1 MPQRFA
7 LFATAARGTEDLLAQ
22 ELSELGATRI
32 RQDRGGVRFWA
43 NWVEALRICLWTRI
57 AMRVLYPLGQFQV
70 EGSEGLYRA
79 SSEVA
84 WEEHLTSSSTFAVEA
99 TLRDSEHTHSG
110 FVALKI
116 KDAIADRLRKKLGS
130 RPDVDTA
137 NPEVRIVAHL
147 AGSTLSLALDLCG
160 EPLNR
165 RGYRVRT
172 TLAPLKET
180 LAAAILRVAGY
191 SGQESLIDPL
201 CGSGTFLIEAAMIAS
216 SRAPGI
222 SRSFAVERWPST
234 GAQARAILQD
244 LKADARKSEHSPS
257 FPIRGIDRDEEAV
270 DAARRN
276 ARAAGLGKAIEVAIG
291 DVTKPLAIEGLTPG
305 LLVTNPPYGDRLKAG
320 GQKGMKSFYFKLGEI
335 LAQLRGWRTFILAGN
350 PVFESA
356 FHARPQ
362 LVRTLWNGPIECR
375 LMGYVFPSS
384 P

>member
-1 MPQRFA
+1 MPQRLA

-22 ELSELGATRI
+22 ELAELGATRI

-57 AMRVLYPLGQFQV
+57 AMRVLHPLGQFQA
-70 EGSEGLYRA
+70 EGSAGLYRA

-99 TLRDSEHTHSG
+99 TLRDSEHIHSG

-137 NPEVRIVAHL
+137 NPAVRIVAHL
-147 AGSTLSLALDLCG
+147 AGPTLSLALDLVG

-191 SGQESLIDPL
+191 SGQERVIDPL

-216 SRAPGI
+216 SRAPGL
-222 SRSFAVERWPST
+222 SRSFAVERWPSA
-234 GAQARAILQD
+234 GAQAREILQD
-244 LKADARKSEHSPS
+244 LKADARKSEHPPA

-276 ARAAGLGKAIEVAIG
+276 ARAVGLGKAIEVAIG
-291 DVTKPLAIEGLTPG
+291 DATEPLVAEGLTPG

-320 GQKGMKSFYFKLGEI
+320 GQKGMKSFYFKLGDVF
-335 LAQLRGWRTFILAGN
+335 AQLRGWRAFILAGN

-356 FHARPQ
+356 FHARPH

-375 LMGYVFPSS
+375 LMGYVFPAS